1 MADTTE
7 RSEVLQMIQA
17 GKISAA
23 EGVELLKAMHAT
35 PAARPAELDNRWL
48 RVRVADLTSRRPQ
61 VNVNVPMTWVNAG
74 LRIGRSFVPELD
86 QIDWNRVLNSPP
98 GSGPI
103 RLLEVED
110 MDDNRCGKAYESRPR
125 LSEEEVEKEIEKE
138 YLFY

>member
-7 RSEVLQMIQA
+7 RSEGLQMIQA

-110 MDDNRCGKAYESRPR
+110 MDDNQRIEIS
-125 LSEEEVEKEIEKE
+125 VE
-138 YLFY
+138 